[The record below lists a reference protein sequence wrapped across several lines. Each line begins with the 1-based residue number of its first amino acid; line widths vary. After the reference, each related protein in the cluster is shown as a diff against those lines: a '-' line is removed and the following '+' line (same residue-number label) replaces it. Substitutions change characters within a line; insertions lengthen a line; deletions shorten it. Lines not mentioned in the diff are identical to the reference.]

1 MPAYRMRNTMFFLF
15 VIMTL
20 CVNAQTFELTAHGF
34 VDSLNMQNDYIVVPF
49 EGSSQTEIYNL
60 ALSAVGK
67 HFVSPKDRISK
78 VEYSQLNINGII
90 PNVTNL
96 NRMGMKLYF
105 DLYFNLI
112 FEFKDGRMKIN
123 GPIINDI
130 VRDAPF
136 GDKHHMFLTA
146 SERGSA
152 ISGHKALF
160 KNNGKVNEKKHKENI
175 ERAMN
180 TFICLIVAEMKNAKN
195 ADW

>member
-1 MPAYRMRNTMFFLF
+1 MFFLF

-49 EGSSQTEIYNL
+49 EGSSQTEIFNL

-78 VEYSQLNINGII
+78 VEYSQLNINGTI

-180 TFICLIVAEMKNAKN
+180 SFICLIVAEMKNAKN

>member
-1 MPAYRMRNTMFFLF
+1 MFFLF
-15 VIMTL
+15 VIMAL

-78 VEYSQLNINGII
+78 VEYSQINLNGII
-90 PNVTNL
+90 PAVTYENW
-96 NRMGMKLYF
+96 MGKLYY
-105 DLYFNLI
+105 DLNYNLI
-112 FEFKDGRMKIN
+112 FEFKDGKMKIN
-123 GPIINDI
+123 SPIINDV

-136 GDKHHMFLTA
+136 GAKKHIFLSE

-180 TFICLIVAEMKNAKN
+180 SFICLIVAEMKNPKN

>member
-1 MPAYRMRNTMFFLF
+1 MRNTMFFLF

-78 VEYSQLNINGII
+78 VEYSQLNINGSI

-112 FEFKDGRMKIN
+112 FETLLLGTN
-123 GPIINDI
+123 IIC
-130 VRDAPF
+130 F
-136 GDKHHMFLTA
+136 
-146 SERGSA
+146 
-152 ISGHKALF
+152 
-160 KNNGKVNEKKHKENI
+160 
-175 ERAMN
+175 
-180 TFICLIVAEMKNAKN
+180 
-195 ADW
+195 